1 MYYVLLLI
9 AIIAIYAFIVR
20 LIGSIIRAM
29 LVAFG
34 VFLLFTFG
42 KSFLASQDHPVIL
55 WGLLE
60 IDNFQVRRLHK

>member
-9 AIIAIYAFIVR
+9 VLIAVYAFIVR
-20 LIGSIIRAM
+20 LIGSIIRAI

-34 VFLLFTFG
+34 LFMLFTFG
-42 KSFLASQDHPVIL
+42 KAFIASTDHPVTL
-55 WGLLE
+55 WGLVE

>member
-1 MYYVLLLI
+1 MYYILLLI
-9 AIIAIYAFIVR
+9 LLIAVYAFIVR

-34 VFLLFTFG
+34 LFLLFTFG
-42 KSFLASQDHPVIL
+42 KAFLVSTEHPVIL